1 LRRGS
6 GIEEKLE
13 DSLRSC
19 MSSAERNLYEFG
31 AYRLDVAQ
39 RVFTREGRCVSLPP
53 KSFELL
59 LLFVQSPGRAFSKR
73 ELMTAL
79 WPDTFVEE
87 ANLSFQ
93 ISVLRKAFE
102 RDAGLIETV
111 PKHGYRFAADV
122 RAITPAV
129 QPAPTPLGEVSP
141 SQEAQAVGLRAR
153 SKWAITAFGASVLLA
168 GSYWIVF
175 TRPPTTI
182 PAAPAA
188 VAVPLTAY
196 PGFEIVPTLSP
207 DGSQVA
213 FAWDGL
219 NEDNRDIYV
228 KLVGPG
234 QPHRLT
240 TDPQGDSHPAWSP
253 DGQLIAFHRSGAGGT
268 TSVFVI
274 PALGGAERLVVTLD
288 SLGAQPQP
296 RGNLAWTPDGKWIA
310 VGGRPSRETTTGI
323 WLVALEGAQRRPLTE
338 VGGLDAGDTSPAFSP
353 DGRYLAFIRARKSA
367 VNAVYV
373 VSLSSMWTPVGQPIR
388 ITAESWN
395 IGGLAWSPHG
405 MSLVFSSGGH
415 QGSIRRLHRIA
426 FTPTLSTQPV
436 QPEVLPFGEQ
446 ATAVTISRTGRLV
459 YSAVTRDAALWRLPL
474 TVSHGGLVPVP
485 VASSTYDELTPDY
498 SPDGKRLAF
507 TSNRSGDEE
516 IWIANAD
523 GSNPEQ
529 VTSMKGPLCA
539 NPRWSPDG
547 STILFNSR
555 REGSADLYLLTPN
568 TGEIRRITDDPAEE
582 VEPRWSRDGRSI
594 YFGSNRTGRFEV
606 WKTSAVGGPAERI
619 TQHGGLTA
627 TESPDGRFLY
637 YAKQG
642 RSQTS
647 IWQVPVGGGEEK
659 LVVDGLSHSLNFVV
673 ADGGGLYFLA
683 VAARPGVA
691 THVIGGPRQT
701 LSIDFFELAT
711 GKRTTLF
718 VVGKQS
724 WVGMAL
730 SPDQRSLLYSV
741 LDRAGANLMLVEGF
755 R

>member
-1 LRRGS
+1 
-6 GIEEKLE
+6 
-13 DSLRSC
+13 
-19 MSSAERNLYEFG
+19 LYEFG
-31 AYRLDVAQ
+31 AYRLDVTQ
-39 RVFTREGRCVSLPP
+39 RVFTREGHTVPLAP
-53 KSFELL
+53 KTLELL
-59 LLFVQSPGRAFSKR
+59 LLLVRSPGRAFSKH

-79 WPDTFVEE
+79 WPNTFVEE

-93 ISVLRKAFE
+93 ISVLRKALE
-102 RDAGLIETV
+102 KDAGFIETV

-129 QPAPTPLGEVSP
+129 QPATTPLGEVSP
-141 SQEAQAVGLRAR
+141 SQEPQAVGLTAR

-175 TRPPTTI
+175 TRPPTTV
-182 PAAPAA
+182 PAAPVA

-196 PGFEIVPTLSP
+196 PGFEGFPTLSP

-213 FAWDGL
+213 FAWDGP

-234 QPHRLT
+234 QPLQLT
-240 TDPQGDSHPAWSP
+240 TDPQRDVNPAWSP
-253 DGQLIAFHRSGAGGT
+253 DGRLIAFERSGAGGGVK
-268 TSVFVI
+268 VFVV
-274 PALGGAERLVVTLD
+274 PALGGAERLVATLD
-288 SLGAQPQP
+288 SRGFG
-296 RGNLAWTPDGKWIA
+296 GNLAWTPDGKWIA
-310 VGGRPSRETTTGI
+310 VDGRPSRETTTGI
-323 WLVALEGAQRRPLTE
+323 WLMPLEGAERRRLTE
-338 VGGLDAGDTSPAFSP
+338 IGGLDGWDMSPAFSP
-353 DGRYLAFIRARKSA
+353 DGRYLAFIRARKRGL
-367 VNAVYV
+367 NAVYV
-373 VSLSSMWTPVGQPIR
+373 LSLSSRWTPLGAPVR
-388 ITAESWN
+388 ITAEISN
-395 IGGLAWSPHG
+395 MPGLAWSPDG

-415 QGSIRRLHRIA
+415 QGSITRLHRIA

-436 QPEVLPFGEQ
+436 RPEVLPFGQQ

-459 YSAVTRDAALWRLPL
+459 YSAQTRDAALWKLPL
-474 TVSHGGLVPVP
+474 TASHGALVPVP

-523 GSNPEQ
+523 GSNPEP

-547 STILFNSR
+547 RAILFNSR
-555 REGSADLYLLTPN
+555 REGSADLYLLTPD
-568 TGEIRRITDDPAEE
+568 TGEIQRITDDPAEE

-594 YFGSNRTGRFEV
+594 YFGSTRTGRVEV
-606 WKTSAVGGPAERI
+606 WKTSATGGSAVRI
-619 TQHGGLTA
+619 TQHGGLAA

-642 RSQTS
+642 NSQTS

-659 LVVDGLSHSLNFVV
+659 LVVEGLSHSLNFVV
-673 ADGGGLYFLA
+673 ADRGLYFLA
-683 VAARPGVA
+683 VGDARPGSPTQVLQ
-691 THVIGGPRQT
+691 GPRQT
-701 LSIDFFELAT
+701 RSIDFFEYAT
-711 GKRTTLF
+711 GKRTTVF
-718 VVGKQS
+718 DVGKPS

-730 SPDQRSLLYSV
+730 SPDQRHLLYSV
-741 LDRAGANLMLVEGF
+741 LDSAGANLMLVEGF
-755 R
+755 K